1 MRLVLA
7 SMAVVVA
14 AAVATAGENL
24 EIRAAQMELKL
35 AQRHL
40 QAAARTH
47 GGHRR
52 AALEQT
58 NLALYEVTQAIKKAR
73 EEDGVGKPPRTP
85 PAEGED

>member
-1 MRLVLA
+1 MRTALVGILLILGA
-7 SMAVVVA
+7 SLA
-14 AAVATAGENL
+14 AAGEHIEL
-24 EIRAAQMELKL
+24 RAAQMELKL

-58 NLALYEVTQAIKKAR
+58 NLALREVSQAVLKAR
-73 EEDGVGKPPRTP
+73 QEDGGGAPTKNQ
-85 PAEGED
+85 PAEDED